1 MRSAGAIVRVSTAK
15 QLEGTSPEKQL
26 EAVRF
31 LADAQ
36 GYELEDRHAW
46 QMAESGA
53 LRDRVGFRLALEAV
67 EAREIS
73 RLYVYSI
80 DRLGRS
86 LLDMLLFLRDLG
98 DLGVEC
104 WEADKQRPLNPDDF
118 MVQIEGA
125 VASKDRHE
133 TVRKLQEGRRRAI
146 RAGKFSGGVTPFGY
160 RLNPTTK
167 KLEIEPGEADVVRM
181 IFECVIE
188 ERMSVTGIARR
199 LTALEIPTHAK
210 RRERKTSGIWRNVQ
224 VHNILRTETYTGHW
238 VYGKRSKKMR
248 PEDRIEVEVPAII
261 SLEKHH
267 RAAEILK
274 GNRWPLPHN
283 TKRNYLLRGLIKC
296 GNCGKSYVG
305 GTVTSRGEERRYY
318 RCSGRM
324 KWRDLPGP
332 KCMNK
337 SVRGEVLEG
346 VIWDDVKRFVT
357 KPEVAIEQLR
367 AQQAPLDA
375 TLGEHLAE
383 VETQI
388 KELERRERNHLR
400 IAAESQHASIQA
412 LDDVLKEIMDSQR
425 SLVSYRE
432 QLRNRLGH
440 SDALAQE
447 LFGVAE
453 RLTKLQVR
461 IDEASFDEK
470 RRAVE
475 VLVKNIC
482 VDPQIIKGKPVAI
495 ITVTYRFDDPDSSS
509 PALLEVPARLVA
521 EDSTLLRQ

>member
-1 MRSAGAIVRVSTAK
+1 MKQAGAIIRVSTAK

-46 QMAESGA
+46 QMAESGG
-53 LRDRVGFRLALEAV
+53 LRERAGFRLALEAV

-73 RLYVYSI
+73 RFYVYSI

-86 LLDMLLFLRDLG
+86 LLEMLLFLRELE

-104 WEADKQRPLNPDDF
+104 WEADKQRPLVSDNF

-125 VASKDRHE
+125 VAGKERQE
-133 TVRKLQEGRRRAI
+133 IVRRTQEGRRRAI
-146 RAGKFSGGVTPFGY
+146 RNGKFSGGVAPFGY
-160 RLNPTTK
+160 CLNPTTK
-167 KLEIEPGEADVVRM
+167 MLEIEPDEAAIVRM
-181 IFECVIE
+181 IFGYVIE
-188 ERMSVTGIARR
+188 EHISVTAVARR

-210 RRERKTSGIWRNVQ
+210 HRGKETSGVWRSAQ
-224 VHNILRTETYTGHW
+224 VHNILRSTTYTGHW

-248 PEDRIEVEVPAII
+248 PEDRIKVEVPVII
-261 SLEKHH
+261 SLEEFQM
-267 RAAEILK
+267 AAEILR
-274 GNRWPLPHN
+274 GNRWHMPHN
-283 TKRNYLLRGLIKC
+283 TKRNYLLRGLIHC

-324 KWRDLPGP
+324 KWKDLPGP

-337 SVRGEVLEG
+337 SLQGEALEAI
-346 VIWDDVKRFVT
+346 VWDDVKRFVT
-357 KPEVAIEQLR
+357 KPEVAIKQLR
-367 AQQAPLDA
+367 AQQAPVDA

-400 IAAESQHASIQA
+400 VAAESQHASIQA
-412 LDDVLKEIMDSQR
+412 LDDVLKEIKDSKR
-425 SLVSYRE
+425 SLESYRD
-432 QLRNRLGH
+432 QLQDRLGRG
-440 SDALAQE
+440 DALAKE

-453 RLTKLQVR
+453 RLTKLKAR
-461 IDEASFDEK
+461 IDDASFEEK

-475 VLVKNIC
+475 ALVKEIS
-482 VDPQIIKGKPVAI
+482 VDTQIIQGKPVASF
-495 ITVTYRFDDPDSSS
+495 TVTYRFDDPDSGSA
-509 PALLEVPARLVA
+509 ALLEAPAEFVA
-521 EDSTLLRQ
+521 EDSTSKPR